1 VKDADG
7 LLGDGAVTLT
17 NMKDTADV
25 HSFKSGEAVS
35 LTIGEVYKVSCA
47 VNNAII
53 KINNSTIYK
62 ASRET
67 TNANVVISA
76 KDADLHELDLSGG
89 LLKGQT
95 YEGGISVLADMPY
108 TSNTLEACG
117 VLYEGTVQTPKENPS
132 PNNGAIPTTG
142 AAVKLVAEKAGKL
155 KVTVSLVSKVY
166 YFLEETAN
174 GPKEVLKFDNTTNTQ
189 TGGKVLI
196 LPVEAGKTYYLYTHG
211 SKIKMY
217 GITVDYRTS
226 LDWNKIETPV
236 LGTPSVKGGTI
247 SVPYTAQVGGIYAE
261 TLDVTMYDAN
271 GKAVN
276 KQSITTEG
284 ESGVAEFTPAAS
296 GTYSFKAELIR
307 TGEASE
313 VSNTTTSV
321 NFVLPMATPAGLN
334 AENKGHGDSQRKT
347 AEKRSQKYQ
356 KRTNPRSHLQFLP
369 FNRKIGRADQQS
381 QSFQALQDARDWDRH
396 TDGPERRVKRGNAPF
411 TGLDRLDHIRDAEVA
426 EDHAPRDDDKIDHDI
441 HDCLHARRILRI
453 KQVDFD
459 VLVMLQKISAG
470 QNAQRAE
477 NVQTDIACPD
487 RRIFKN
493 ITCADLPEHD
503 DHNDVFADRQDS
515 AGPLCY
521 GVAGVDKSF

>member
-1 VKDADG
+1 MKDADG

-261 TLDVTMYDAN
+261 TLDVTMYDAM
-271 GKAVN
+271 V
-276 KQSITTEG
+276 
-284 ESGVAEFTPAAS
+284 
-296 GTYSFKAELIR
+296 
-307 TGEASE
+307 
-313 VSNTTTSV
+313 
-321 NFVLPMATPAGLN
+321 
-334 AENKGHGDSQRKT
+334 
-347 AEKRSQKYQ
+347 
-356 KRTNPRSHLQFLP
+356 
-369 FNRKIGRADQQS
+369 
-381 QSFQALQDARDWDRH
+381 
-396 TDGPERRVKRGNAPF
+396 RR
-411 TGLDRLDHIRDAEVA
+411 
-426 EDHAPRDDDKIDHDI
+426 
-441 HDCLHARRILRI
+441 
-453 KQVDFD
+453 
-459 VLVMLQKISAG
+459 
-470 QNAQRAE
+470 
-477 NVQTDIACPD
+477 
-487 RRIFKN
+487 
-493 ITCADLPEHD
+493 
-503 DHNDVFADRQDS
+503 
-515 AGPLCY
+515 
-521 GVAGVDKSF
+521 